1 MMFKKV
7 LIANR
12 GEIACRIIK
21 TLNKMGITSVAIYST
36 ADEFSP
42 HVKMADE
49 AYCVGEAA
57 PLKSYLNIENILEVA
72 KKAKVCAIHPGY
84 GFLSENPEFAEQVA
98 KHNMV
103 FIGPNPQAMRD
114 VGSKQRAKEMLSVT
128 NVPLI
133 PGFNPA
139 NPSDEALF
147 EAAEKMG
154 WPVVL
159 KAAHGG
165 GGKGL
170 KIVKQTSEFDHAIQ
184 SARREALSYFNNDE
198 LLLEKLIENPR
209 HLEVQ
214 VIADHHGNVLHLF
227 ERDCSVQRRQQKII
241 EEAPAIG
248 LSASLRK
255 KLYAYAIEVVKT
267 FNYTNAGT
275 VEFLLAPQETLYFME
290 MNARLQVEH
299 PITEMITG
307 LDLVEWQIR
316 IASGEPLTIPQP
328 QTPNGHAIECRICA
342 EIPEKDFKPSQ
353 GQITDLKWPDS
364 SSHTRVDAGIEN
376 LQIISSHY
384 DSLLAKTIAWQP
396 SREKAVVLA
405 QQMLNDTTILGVE
418 TNIEYLYQI
427 MEHPVWQ
434 QGAVPIDFL
443 SRHDPKPNPLPKNLQ
458 QAMLAVADSIHFWQ
472 NTTLPKS
479 FSSFAISGP
488 RFSHKIFEHQDKSC
502 VLAINYQKPG
512 QVQWQQDGLET
523 IDYQYQ
529 APLVFFNYKNKAYR
543 YKLEFKKDLW
553 LIHNAEQVLSFKP
566 VLAESMRHKK
576 QQGCGGVTSPMPATI
591 VAIFKN
597 NGDDIHQGEP
607 LLVLEAMKMEHT
619 IYAPFNGVVKQ
630 LFYQLGQQVQEGQ
643 QLLELAQTSE
653 SK

>member
-21 TLNKMGITSVAIYST
+21 TLKKMGITSVAIYSNVD
-36 ADEFSP
+36 AFSP

-49 AYCVGEAA
+49 AYCVGEATS
-57 PLKSYLNIENILEVA
+57 LKSYLNIENILQVA

-84 GFLSENPEFAEQVA
+84 GFLSENPEFSEKVA
-98 KHNMV
+98 ANNMV
-103 FIGPNPQAMRD
+103 FIGPNTKAMRD
-114 VGSKQRAKEMLSVT
+114 VGSKQRAKEMLAHT
-128 NVPLI
+128 KVPLI

-139 NPSDEALF
+139 NPSDDALLN
-147 EAAEKMG
+147 AAETIG

-170 KIVKQTSEFDHAIQ
+170 KIVRQASEFQHAIQ
-184 SARREALSYFNNDE
+184 SARREAKSYFNNDE

-214 VIADHHGNVLHLF
+214 VLADHHGQVLHLF

-248 LSASLRK
+248 LSDALRK
-255 KLYAYAIEVVKT
+255 KLYANAIEVVKT

-275 VEFLLAPQETLYFME
+275 VEFLLADNETLYFME

-316 IASGEPLTIPQP
+316 IASNEPLNIAQP
-328 QTPNGHAIECRICA
+328 KTPNGHAIECRICA
-342 EIPEKDFKPSQ
+342 EIPDKDFKPSQ
-353 GQITDLKWPDS
+353 GKITDLQWPQTS
-364 SSHTRVDAGIEN
+364 EHTRIDAGIEN
-376 LQIISSHY
+376 HQIISSHY

-396 SREKAVVLA
+396 NREKAITSA
-405 QQMLNDTTILGVE
+405 QKMLNDTTILGVE
-418 TNIEYLYQI
+418 TNIEYLLQI
-427 MEHPVWQ
+427 MENPLWQ
-434 QGAVPIDFL
+434 QGSVPIDFL
-443 SRHDPKPNPLPKNLQ
+443 ARNQLTPPPLPANLLM
-458 QAMLAVADSIHFWQ
+458 AMLAVTDSIYFWK
-472 NTTLPKS
+472 NNKLPS
-479 FSSFAISGP
+479 NLSSFTISGP
-488 RFSHKIFEHQDKSC
+488 CFSPKTFEHQNQ
-502 VLAINYQKPG
+502 AISFYIDYQKPG
-512 QVQWQQDGLET
+512 QLQLKTVNQEI
-523 IDYQYQ
+523 IDYHYEKPFVFMNYQ
-529 APLVFFNYKNKAYR
+529 NQSYR
-543 YKLEFKKDLW
+543 FKVEFKPDIW
-553 LIHNAEQVLSFKP
+553 LIHTHSEVLKFKP
-566 VLAESMRHKK
+566 GLFESIGQKK
-576 QQGCGGVTSPMPATI
+576 HHSFGGITSPMPATI

-597 NGDDIHQGEP
+597 NGDNIHQGEP

-619 IYAPFNGVVKQ
+619 IYAPFNGIVKQ
-630 LFYQLGQQVQEGQ
+630 LFYKLGQQVQEGQ